1 MRATWILIAGGLCLG
16 LAGCSRSP
24 VITVRNQSA
33 QTVSN
38 LVVSGTGFTERL
50 APLAAGAEHTFRVR
64 PTGDSG
70 VRVAFDAGTN
80 HVDSSEQGYL
90 EASGGYRL
98 SATIETNLS
107 VKIDVLR

>member
-1 MRATWILIAGGLCLG
+1 MRPIWILIAGSVCLG

-24 VITVRNQSA
+24 VITVRNQST

-38 LVVSGTGFTERL
+38 LVVSGTGFAERL
-50 APLAAGAEHTFRVR
+50 GPLAAGAEHTFRIR

-70 VRVAFDAGTN
+70 VRVAFDAGAK

-98 SATIETNLS
+98 SATIETNLA